1 MHYRYVEPDKEELLD
16 PYQELALAEEFYT
29 RALELGRSI
38 PKDEMSQ
45 DIYMASLDEAKCA
58 LKEAQQRVAFY
69 EAEVAEHDLNE
80 ASQYE
85 RSL

>member
-1 MHYRYVEPDKEELLD
+1 MHNRYNSPDNEEYLD

-29 RALELGRSI
+29 RTLELGRTI

-45 DIYMASLDEAKCA
+45 DMYMASLDEAKCV
-58 LKEAQQRVAFY
+58 LKEAKQKVAAY
-69 EAEVAEHDLNE
+69 EADIVEQNLDDAD
-80 ASQYE
+80 QYE